1 MDKIY
6 KIYLDAGHGKHT
18 TGKCTPDGIS
28 EWEMNDKVCLY
39 VANNLAKYNAIV
51 YRCDD
56 TTGETDPLPVS
67 KRLTVAEEG
76 GADVCISI
84 HHNITG
90 DGSFQAGKEATGV
103 EVFVGANYTEAS
115 KELASMIL
123 TNLVSNTQMRNRGL
137 KTADLGMCAAKPF
150 PTILCEGGFMNNE
163 MDSQYIRTDKGQK
176 AYAKAIS
183 SALIEF
189 FKLTKNYSESALE
202 QKQTSSEY
210 VVSTSYDNLS
220 NRIGVWTVLATA
232 IAECDKHEGCKVFDS
247 NGNVVHESILQ
258 PDTSKY
264 KYVKVG
270 SKDGKVM
277 KLGQT
282 LKMRNAPSG
291 QTGSIITEIP
301 YGTKLILIS
310 KTNASYWQCKTEDD
324 KFTGY
329 LYNGYLN
336 EL

>member
-1 MDKIY
+1 MHKIF
-6 KIYLDAGHGKHT
+6 KIYLDAGHGKNT

-28 EWEMNDKVCLY
+28 EWDLNNKVCLY
-39 VANNLAKYNAIV
+39 IANNLVKYNANV

-56 TTGETDPLPVS
+56 ITGETDPLPVS
-67 KRLTVAEEG
+67 KRLTVADEG

-84 HHNITG
+84 HHNISG
-90 DGSFQAGKEATGV
+90 DGSYQSGKDTTGV
-103 EVFVGANYTEAS
+103 EVFIGPEYTEAS
-115 KELASMIL
+115 KKLGRMIL
-123 TNLVSNTQMRNRGL
+123 DNLANNTQMRNRGL
-137 KTADLGMCAAKPF
+137 KTAELSMCATKPF

-176 AYAKAIS
+176 AYAKAVS

-189 FKLTKNYSESALE
+189 FELTKNLSESALE
-202 QKQTSSEY
+202 QKEVSSEY

-220 NRIGVWTVLATA
+220 NRKGTYSVLANA
-232 IAECDKHEGCKVFDS
+232 ITECDKYEGYKVFNDK
-247 NGNVVHESILQ
+247 GEVVHDSILQ

-270 SKDGKVM
+270 SKDGKTM

-291 QTGSIITEIP
+291 QSGSVIAEIP
-301 YGTKLILIS
+301 CSTKLILLN
-310 KTNASYWQCKTEDD
+310 KTNASYWYCSTEDGD
-324 KFTGY
+324 KKGY

>member
-28 EWEMNDKVCLY
+28 EWELNNKVCLY
-39 VANNLAKYNAIV
+39 IANNLVKYNAIV

-56 TTGETDPLPVS
+56 TTGETDPMPVS
-67 KRLTVAEEG
+67 KRLVVADEG
-76 GADVCISI
+76 GADVCISV
-84 HHNITG
+84 HHNIRG
-90 DGSFQAGKEATGV
+90 DGSFQAGKDTTGV
-103 EVFVGANYTEAS
+103 EVFIGTDYTEDS
-115 KELASMIL
+115 KDLANKIL
-123 TNLVSNTQMRNRGL
+123 SNMVNNTQMRNRGL
-137 KTADLGMCAAKPF
+137 KTADLGMCAAKTF

-163 MDSQYIRTDKGQK
+163 MDSAYIRTDKGQK

-183 SALIEF
+183 SALIDF
-189 FKLTKNYSESALE
+189 FELTRDPSKNVLE
-202 QKQTSSEY
+202 QKEESSEY
-210 VVSTSYDNLS
+210 VVSTSYDNLT
-220 NRIGVWTVLATA
+220 NRIGIYTTLSNA
-232 IAECDKHEGCKVFDS
+232 IAECDKHEGYKVFNDKKE
-247 NGNVVHESILQ
+247 VVHDSILQ

-270 SKDGKVM
+270 SKDGRTM
-277 KLGQT
+277 NIGQT

-291 QTGSIITEIP
+291 QTGSVITEIP

-310 KTNASYWQCKTEDD
+310 KTNASYWYCSTEDGD
-324 KFTGY
+324 KKGY
-329 LYNGYLN
+329 LYNGYLI